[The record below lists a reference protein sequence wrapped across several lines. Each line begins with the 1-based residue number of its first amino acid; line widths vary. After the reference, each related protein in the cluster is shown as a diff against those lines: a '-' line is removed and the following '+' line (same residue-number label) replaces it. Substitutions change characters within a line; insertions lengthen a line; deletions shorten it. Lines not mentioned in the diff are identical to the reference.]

1 MKKKILCGILTLM
14 MVLGVFIS
22 VSMVNAS
29 AAGAIYSVIDEV
41 KTYEVDTYDE
51 LKEALL
57 ADETVDIVYIS
68 LLRNFNLFISW
79 WTY

>member
-1 MKKKILCGILTLM
+1 MKKKLLCGILTIM
-14 MVLGVFIS
+14 MVLGIFIS

-51 LKEALL
+51 LKAALT
-57 ADETVDIVYIS
+57 A
-68 LLRNFNLFISW
+68 N
-79 WTY
+79 